1 MLESILPPPCEC
13 RADFTPCPPCS
24 NCNAPLTPLS
34 LSCFTS
40 YSAGKSREL
49 GRRVDYWMIAL
60 SSAMLTR
67 ALFPDLPPVVT
78 AASLASTPFKPFLV
92 TTGNALAL
100 EGKFLQR
107 SLQNPGVFFCAA
119 SPFEILPF

>member
-1 MLESILPPPCEC
+1 
-13 RADFTPCPPCS
+13 
-24 NCNAPLTPLS
+24 
-34 LSCFTS
+34 
-40 YSAGKSREL
+40 
-49 GRRVDYWMIAL
+49 MIAL

-67 ALFPDLPPVVT
+67 ALFPSLHPVVT

-107 SLQNPGVFFCAA
+107 GLQNPGGCSVCVAVC
-119 SPFEILPF
+119 LPPSIFNFWQRYLIVKRVVHCR